1 MKAQKSWFS
10 TGDLI
15 GFFTLKIPERKAQTK
30 YAEYKNKGKAIF
42 FMCRRECVDIFYVF
56 LSSSKDGK
64 YVDARR
70 ICAEKMKM
78 THW

>member
-1 MKAQKSWFS
+1 MFLTNSLKLTQIRTKSQFLLA
-10 TGDLI
+10 GMIAHL
-15 GFFTLKIPERKAQTK
+15 FF
-30 YAEYKNKGKAIF
+30 F
-42 FMCRRECVDIFYVF
+42 VF

-70 ICAEKMKM
+70 ICVEKMKM